1 MPVSGFYLL
10 APEFLYI
17 QLSPLKLN
25 KMKNLAAIG
34 LAIALSIGT
43 VSPIFALPVK
53 VTNQVR
59 ERKPIIV
66 RIQSPLNEVMD
77 LNIYAGIGTNINFE
91 NLGETIET
99 MFLENKSW
107 VGLTTNGSMNAQDQT
122 VANTASLIHLSP
134 IDPLSIPGVIQTNK
148 KAVQSGLTVITKDK
162 SGKRKTYIFNLQY
175 ARKSD
180 TAVALVDFIS
190 APQAPANPIVSASM
204 MKEEIESS
212 KQERRILVAKLSNG
226 LGVAINNGHLND
238 YSQKQINAIR
248 QMIGSV
254 YQGIPLME
262 AADRY
267 AVDTAMVSKIILLGT

>member
-1 MPVSGFYLL
+1 MR
-10 APEFLYI
+10 
-17 QLSPLKLN
+17 
-25 KMKNLAAIG
+25 NLAVIG
-34 LAIALSIGT
+34 LVIALS
-43 VSPIFALPVK
+43 VSTISPTFARPVK
-53 VTNQVR
+53 VTNEVTNQVR

-66 RIQSPLNEVMD
+66 RVQSPLNEVMD

-122 VANTASLIHLSP
+122 VTNTASLIHLSP

-254 YQGIPLME
+254 YQGVPLMD
-262 AADRY
+262 AANQY